1 MGNQKGTVVLID
13 YIPPITMFFVK
24 LLILSLCI
32 KANFSSIVD
41 PIEAIFDV
49 CDVNGN
55 DGLTLV
61 EVQKDNCMKPLER
74 LYGLTKLTM
83 TKAFL
88 KIDTNGD
95 HIITKEEGQEAANKN
110 LDVQEN

>member
-1 MGNQKGTVVLID
+1 MYL
-13 YIPPITMFFVK
+13 
-24 LLILSLCI
+24 
-32 KANFSSIVD
+32 AIVD

-49 CDVNGN
+49 CDVNGD

-61 EVQKDNCMKPLER
+61 EVQKDDCRKPLEQ
-74 LYGLTKLTM
+74 LFGLTNL

-95 HIITKEEGQEAANKN
+95 NIITEEEGHTAANKN
-110 LDVQEN
+110 LDRTDDGESESPSAPSYTYG

>member
-1 MGNQKGTVVLID
+1 MYL
-13 YIPPITMFFVK
+13 
-24 LLILSLCI
+24 
-32 KANFSSIVD
+32 AIVD

-49 CDVNGN
+49 CDVNGD

-61 EVQKDNCMKPLER
+61 EVQKDDCMKPLEK
-74 LYGLTKLTM
+74 LFGLTKLTM

-95 HIITKEEGQEAANKN
+95 HIITKEEGHTANKN
-110 LDVQEN
+110 LDRGADYSKCESHELDQTWECLQFY

>member
-1 MGNQKGTVVLID
+1 MYL
-13 YIPPITMFFVK
+13 
-24 LLILSLCI
+24 
-32 KANFSSIVD
+32 AIVD

-49 CDVNGN
+49 CDVNDD

-61 EVQKDNCMKPLER
+61 EVQKDDCRKPLEQ
-74 LYGLTKLTM
+74 LFGLTNL

-95 HIITKEEGQEAANKN
+95 NIITKEEGQEAAKKN
-110 LDVQEN
+110 FNRKPECENEDECDYEGY

>member
-1 MGNQKGTVVLID
+1 MYL
-13 YIPPITMFFVK
+13 
-24 LLILSLCI
+24 
-32 KANFSSIVD
+32 AIVD

-49 CDVNGN
+49 CDVNGD
-55 DGLTLV
+55 DGLTLEEV
-61 EVQKDNCMKPLER
+61 EKDDCMKPLEK
-74 LYGLTKLTM
+74 LFGLTKLTM

-110 LDVQEN
+110 LDRTGGDDCENDEDCDCCYGS

>member
-1 MGNQKGTVVLID
+1 MYL
-13 YIPPITMFFVK
+13 
-24 LLILSLCI
+24 
-32 KANFSSIVD
+32 AIVD

-49 CDVNGN
+49 CDVNGD
-55 DGLTLV
+55 DGLTLEEV
-61 EVQKDNCMKPLER
+61 EKDDCMKPLEK
-74 LYGLTKLTM
+74 LFGLTKLTM

-110 LDVQEN
+110 LDRDISPPCGCTPCTPCEGAYRK